1 MEENILHCRMEAVD
15 LPSDRKVALITG
27 ITGNTIHTNTCIHT
41 YKKTLPQPIPNPH
54 TGTQHGDKHMNKQT
68 LDKNTL

>member
-41 YKKTLPQPIPNPH
+41 YKKHYHNQSQIH
-54 TGTQHGDKHMNKQT
+54 TQAHNMET
-68 LDKNTL
+68 NT